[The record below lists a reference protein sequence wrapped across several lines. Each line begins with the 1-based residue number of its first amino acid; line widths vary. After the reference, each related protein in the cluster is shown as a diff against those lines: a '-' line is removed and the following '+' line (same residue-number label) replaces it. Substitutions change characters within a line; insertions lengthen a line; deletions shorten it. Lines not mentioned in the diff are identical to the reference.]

1 LPTHLLL
8 LLLVLLVLP
17 CLQLKVEVPRGV
29 TQQEQLLELAKA
41 ATQLWEAQRVLRCW
55 AIGQQHPSL
64 LLPAALAIFRQ
75 PSHAAAA
82 AAASAASAAAATDE
96 ERQQLKK
103 ACRQLRLAL
112 HPDKTPKQLASKQG
126 VFVEAFRALQ
136 DAQDKVPCL
145 KA

>member
-8 LLLVLLVLP
+8 LLLVLLLLP

-41 ATQLWEAQRVLRCW
+41 ATQLWEAQRVLCCW
-55 AIGQQHPSL
+55 SIGQQHPSL

-75 PSHAAAA
+75 PSHAAS
-82 AAASAASAAAATDE
+82 ASE
-96 ERQQLKK
+96 KERQQLKK

-112 HPDKTPKQLASKQG
+112 HPDKTPKQLAIKQG

>member
-1 LPTHLLL
+1 
-8 LLLVLLVLP
+8 
-17 CLQLKVEVPRGV
+17 
-29 TQQEQLLELAKA
+29 
-41 ATQLWEAQRVLRCW
+41 
-55 AIGQQHPSL
+55 L
-64 LLPAALAIFRQ
+64 LLPAALAIVRQ
-75 PSHAAAA
+75 PSHAAS
-82 AAASAASAAAATDE
+82 ASEE

-112 HPDKTPKQLASKQG
+112 HPDKTPKQLAIKQG